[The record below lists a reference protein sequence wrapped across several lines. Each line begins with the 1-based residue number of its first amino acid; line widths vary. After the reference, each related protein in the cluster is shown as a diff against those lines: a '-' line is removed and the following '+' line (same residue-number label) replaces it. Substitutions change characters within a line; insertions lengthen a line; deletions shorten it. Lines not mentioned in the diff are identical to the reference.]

1 MKKKILIVLLS
12 VVIYIVSFFA
22 IYKVNYITSDKRQ
35 AEVYTEVISTV
46 IVERLNT
53 GYTSYPT
60 DMEYVRTEYQE
71 NGIGKKLYYPTI
83 YFQSEDFY
91 KLPDSDKLWFFSVIR
106 SDVEKVDTNINPNFS
121 YITTSCNSS
130 GHGGLHIFSGGD
142 EYVCYTAGGKHG
154 KSTLYKNGVS
164 EYGSFEPAPD
174 NGWQYGRRP
183 SSALLIVFGIG
194 AACVAG
200 ITFLTLIQRDKKK
213 KARKLEEEQQKAERE
228 RQKQREILLAA
239 MHNHTWSFPAQS
251 LYEKCVEAKITD
263 SSTDFSRKKIQQ
275 MAKKILDE
283 NRVPETA
290 QEWYINHAAQ
300 FFDKGMAAVQGEVN
314 AWKTTLH
321 TADLDEEAAAFLSS
335 ASRVKTLYGAQKR
348 QFLLQTKLDAL
359 SERHAA
365 LTGAKYTPV
374 LEKEKNWATHG
385 GIASGLAGPG
395 AGIATA
401 LNTMQENEKIKERN
415 ALQREAVS
423 AVNTYFQAH
432 ANSVWDQISGVRKE
446 LAALPDKIVLD
457 NISTAELLGAYQISV
472 RVIEK
477 ISTGNDLQSR
487 EKNQRGMWIYFTIRQ
502 VRSLNLDIPKS
513 AQIVLDGSIVGKVF
527 TAKEQKHSIC
537 PVDAEVAEFAAPL
550 DIYGI
555 PYYNNLSDDQKGRV
569 YEVKALCDH
578 FYGDVNTAYVCRL
591 ASKQNLWLMER

>member
-1 MKKKILIVLLS
+1 MKKKLLIVLLS

-22 IYKVNYITSDKRQ
+22 IYKVNSIASDNRK
-35 AEVYTEVISTV
+35 AEIYTEVISAV
-46 IVERLNT
+46 IVERQNE
-53 GYTSYPT
+53 GYFTYPK
-60 DMEYVRTEYQE
+60 DLEYARTEYQE
-71 NGIGKKLYYPTI
+71 NEIGKKLYYPTV
-83 YFQSEDFY
+83 YFESEDFY
-91 KLPDSDKLWFFSVIR
+91 RLSDSQKEIIFIDIYDHIDRAVSGI
-106 SDVEKVDTNINPNFS
+106 D
-121 YITTSCNSS
+121 ITTSSNSF
-130 GHGGLHIFSGGD
+130 GHGGLHILSGGD
-142 EYVCYTAGGKHG
+142 EYVWYRTGGKHG
-154 KSTLYKNGVS
+154 NSTMYKNGVS

-174 NGWQYGRRP
+174 NGWEYGRSL
-183 SSALLIVFGIG
+183 SSALLIVFGVG
-194 AACVAG
+194 AVCVAG
-200 ITFLTLIQRDKKK
+200 ITFLVLIQKDKKAK
-213 KARKLEEEQQKAERE
+213 VRKLEEE
-228 RQKQREILLAA
+228 RQKQKELLLQA
-239 MHNHTWSFPAQS
+239 MHNHSWAFPAQS
-251 LYEKCVEAKITD
+251 LYEKCVDAGIKD
-263 SSTDFSRKKIQQ
+263 NLTDFSRKKIQQ
-275 MAKKILDE
+275 IAKKILDE
-283 NRVPETA
+283 NHVPETA

-300 FFDKGMAAVQGEVN
+300 FFDKGMATVQGEVN

-321 TADLDEEAAAFLSS
+321 AADLDEEAASFLSS

-348 QFLLQTKLDAL
+348 QFLLQTKLEEL
-359 SERHAA
+359 RERHAA

-446 LAALPDKIVLD
+446 LDALPDKIVLD
-457 NISTAELLGAYQISV
+457 NISAAELLSAYQISV
-472 RVIEK
+472 RVIER
-477 ISTGNDLQSR
+477 ISSGDDLQSR

-502 VRSLNLDIPKS
+502 VRSLNLDIPES
-513 AQIVLDGSIVGKVF
+513 ARIVLDGSIVGKVF
-527 TAKEQKHSIC
+527 TAKVQKHSIC
-537 PVDAEVAEFAAPL
+537 PVDAEVAEFVAPL

-555 PYYNNLSDDQKGRV
+555 PYNNNLVEGQKGTV
-569 YEVKALCDH
+569 YEFKALCDH

>member
-1 MKKKILIVLLS
+1 MKKRLITILVVVL
-12 VVIYIVSFFA
+12 IYIPIFC
-22 IYKVNYITSDKRQ
+22 IGEKMYMNHRR
-35 AEVYTEVISTV
+35 AERLESYTEVFCEV
-46 IVERLNT
+46 ITEMLQKDK
-53 GYTSYPT
+53 YAQIT
-60 DMEYVRTEYQE
+60 DLEYVRTEYQTNE
-71 NGIGKKLYYPTI
+71 QGLQYYTPTVYFSSEQFAKL
-83 YFQSEDFY
+83 SDED
-91 KLPDSDKLWFFSVIR
+91 KTRFFHA
-106 SDVEKVDTNINPNFS
+106 
-121 YITTSCNSS
+121 CSS
-130 GHGGLHIFSGGD
+130 GHSFRVAVNGDNHGGIHILSD
-142 EYVCYTAGGKHG
+142 SNEYTWRHG
-154 KSTLYKNGVS
+154 LRNEGALYKNGVNIYGTSSLGGKVHNS
-164 EYGSFEPAPD
+164 EYYRYTVNTEL
-174 NGWQYGRRP
+174 
-183 SSALLIVFGIG
+183 LLIG
-194 AACVAG
+194 AVCIAG
-200 ITFLTLIQRDKKK
+200 IMILVFVVIDSNKKK
-213 KARKLEEEQQKAERE
+213 RKKKEARIQAERE
-228 RQKQREILLAA
+228 EAA
-239 MHNHTWSFPAQS
+239 EKLRKEALMRAMNDHTWAFPAQS
-251 LYEKCVEAKITD
+251 LYEKCVDAGIKD
-263 SSTDFSRKKIQQ
+263 NLTDFSRKKIQQ

-283 NRVPETA
+283 NHVPETA

-335 ASRVKTLYGAQKR
+335 ASRIKTLYGAQKR
-348 QFLLQTKLDAL
+348 QFLLQTKLDEL
-359 SERHAA
+359 SKRHAA

-401 LNTMQENEKIKERN
+401 LNTMQENEKIRERN

-446 LAALPDKIVLD
+446 LDVLPDKIVLD
-457 NISTAELLGAYQISV
+457 NISAAELLDAYRISV
-472 RVIEK
+472 RAIER
-477 ISTGNDLQSR
+477 ISSGDDLKSR

-513 AQIVLDGSIVGKVF
+513 ARIVLDGSIVGKVF

>member
-1 MKKKILIVLLS
+1 MKKLLIVLLS
-12 VVIYIVSFFA
+12 VLIYIVSVFS
-22 IYKVNYITSDKRQ
+22 IYKVNCSASDNRK
-35 AEVYTEVISTV
+35 AEIYTEVISAV
-46 IVERLNT
+46 IVERQNE
-53 GYTSYPT
+53 GYFSYPT
-60 DMEYVRTEYQE
+60 DLRYVRTEYQE
-71 NGIGKKLYYPTI
+71 NELGKKMRYPTV
-83 YFQSEDFY
+83 YFESEDFY
-91 KLPDSDKLWFFSVIR
+91 SLSDSQKSIIFADVYDHIGR
-106 SDVEKVDTNINPNFS
+106 AVSDIDV
-121 YITTSCNSS
+121 TTSSNSF
-130 GHGGLHIFSGGD
+130 GHGGLHILSGGD
-142 EYVCYTAGGKHG
+142 EYVWYKTGGKIG
-154 KSTLYKNGVS
+154 KSTLYKNGAS

-174 NGWQYGRRP
+174 NGWEYGRRP

-194 AACVAG
+194 AVCVAG
-200 ITFLTLIQRDKKK
+200 STFLTLIQRDKKK

-228 RQKQREILLAA
+228 RQKQREILVSA

-275 MAKKILDE
+275 IAKKILVE
-283 NRVPETA
+283 NHVPETA

-321 TADLDEEAAAFLSS
+321 AADLDEEATAFLSS
-335 ASRVKTLYGAQKR
+335 ASRVKTLYGAEKR
-348 QFLLQTKLDAL
+348 KYLLETKLEEL
-359 SERHAA
+359 RERHAA

-401 LNTMQENEKIKERN
+401 LNTMQENEKIRERN

-446 LAALPDKIVLD
+446 LDVLPDKIVLD
-457 NISTAELLGAYQISV
+457 NISAAELLDAYRISV
-472 RVIEK
+472 RAIER
-477 ISTGNDLQSR
+477 ISSGEDLKSR